1 MTAHPVAIVHADL
14 YTPARRI
21 ADGAVVFAEGRIL
34 AVGPTREVR
43 IPRGAERID
52 AEGRPVTP
60 GLIDLHIH
68 GVEGCDL
75 FGPDLSE
82 AARRLPRYGVTAF
95 APTTLTLPEE
105 EILPRLAAMAR
116 VIENPPAGA
125 RILGIHIEGPHLS
138 PKRPGMA
145 NPAWFRPLTPEAV
158 ARYQAAAGG
167 HIALWTFAPEEG
179 EALAAIPAL
188 RAHGIVPVIGHS
200 DATYDQAVE
209 AIRRGARQVT
219 HFFNAMRSFHHREPG
234 LFTAALLDSEVI
246 AQLIAD
252 GHHVH
257 PAAIQLLFRVKGAR
271 GVALISDA
279 APMAGLP
286 PGRYTW
292 LGYEV
297 IVADGRCQT
306 PDGALAGSIA
316 LMNEGLRVLIEVVGI
331 DPADAVRSATETPAR
346 ALGLRTLGR
355 LRPGA
360 PADLV
365 LWARWGTPEAVWIHG
380 ERVHGGGS

>member
-1 MTAHPVAIVHADL
+1 MASHPVAIVHAEL

-21 ADGAVVFAEGRIL
+21 EDGTVVFAEGRIL
-34 AVGPTREVR
+34 ALGPAREVHV
-43 IPRGAERID
+43 PRRAERID
-52 AEGRPVTP
+52 AQGRPLTP

-68 GVEGCDL
+68 GLEGCDL
-75 FGPDLSE
+75 FGPELAE
-82 AARRLPRYGVTAF
+82 GARRLPRYGVTAF
-95 APTTLTLPEE
+95 LPTTLTLPDEE
-105 EILPRLAAMAR
+105 EILQRLQAMAQ
-116 VIENPPAGA
+116 VMEDPPRGA

-145 NPAWFRPLTPEAV
+145 NPAWFRPLTPEAII
-158 ARYQAAAGG
+158 RYQAAAGG
-167 HIALWTFAPEEG
+167 RIALWTFAPEEG
-179 EALAAIPAL
+179 EAMHAIPTLIAQ
-188 RAHGIVPVIGHS
+188 GIVPVIGHS
-200 DATYDQAVE
+200 DATYEQAVE

-219 HFFNAMRSFHHREPG
+219 HFFNAMRPFHHREPG
-234 LFTAALLDSEVI
+234 LFTAALLDPRVI

-257 PAAIQLLFRVKGAR
+257 PAAIRLLFELKGPS

-292 LGYEV
+292 LGYAV

-306 PDGALAGSIA
+306 PEGALAGSIA
-316 LMNEGLRVLIEVVGI
+316 LMNEGLRVLIEEAGI
-331 DPADAVRSATETPAR
+331 DPLAAVRSATWTPAHT
-346 ALGLRTLGR
+346 LGLRKLGR

-365 LWARWGTPEAVWIHG
+365 LWARWGTPEAVWIGG
-380 ERVHGGGS
+380 ERMH

>member
-1 MTAHPVAIVHADL
+1 MPSHPVAIVHAEL
-14 YTPARRI
+14 YTPTRRI
-21 ADGAVVFAEGRIL
+21 EDGTVVWAAGRIL

-43 IPRGAERID
+43 PPRRAERIHAD
-52 AEGRPVTP
+52 GRPVTP

-68 GVEGCDL
+68 GLEGLDL
-75 FGPDLSE
+75 FGPDLAE
-82 AARRLPRYGVTAF
+82 AARRLPHYGVTAF

-105 EILPRLAAMAR
+105 EILERLRAMAR
-116 VIENPPAGA
+116 VMENPPPGA

-167 HIALWTFAPEEG
+167 HIVLWTFAPEEG
-179 EALAAIPAL
+179 EAMAAIPVLTAQ
-188 RAHGIVPVIGHS
+188 GIVPVIGHS
-200 DATYDQAVE
+200 DATYEQAME

-219 HFFNAMRSFHHREPG
+219 HFFNAMRPFHHREPG
-234 LFTAALLDSEVI
+234 LFAAALLDPRVVT
-246 AQLIAD
+246 QLIAD

-257 PAAIQLLFRVKGAR
+257 PAAIRLLFQIKGPA

-279 APMAGLP
+279 APMAGQP

-306 PDGALAGSIA
+306 LEGALAGSIA
-316 LMNEGLRVLIEVVGI
+316 LMNEGLRVLIENVGL
-331 DPADAVRSATETPAR
+331 DPQDAVRSATATPAM
-346 ALGLRTLGR
+346 ALGLRRLGHLR
-355 LRPGA
+355 LGA

-365 LWARWGTPEAVWIHG
+365 LWARWGVPEAVWVGG
-380 ERVHGGGS
+380 ERMR

>member
-1 MTAHPVAIVHADL
+1 MTLRPVAILHAEI
-14 YTPARRI
+14 YTPTRRI
-21 ADGAVVFAEGRIL
+21 EDGTVVFAGGRIL
-34 AVGPTREVR
+34 ALGPTREIR
-43 IPRGAERID
+43 PPRPAERID
-52 AEGRPVTP
+52 ANGRPLTP

-68 GVEGCDL
+68 GLEGCDL
-75 FGPDLSE
+75 FGPELAE

-95 APTTLTLPEE
+95 VPTTLTMPEE
-105 EILPRLAAMAR
+105 EILKRLRAMAQ
-116 VIENPPAGA
+116 VMETPPPGA

-145 NPAWFRPLTPEAV
+145 NPTWFRPLTPEAV
-158 ARYQAAAGG
+158 ARYQEAAGG
-167 HIALWTFAPEEG
+167 RIRLWTFAPEEG
-179 EALAAIPAL
+179 EAMRAIPAL
-188 RAHGIVPVIGHS
+188 IAHGIIPVIGHS
-200 DATYDQAVE
+200 DATYDQAME
-209 AIRRGARQVT
+209 AIRRGARQIT
-219 HFFNAMRSFHHREPG
+219 HFFNAMRPFHHREPG
-234 LFTAALLDSEVI
+234 LFTAALLEPEVI

-252 GHHVH
+252 GQHVH
-257 PAAIQLLFRVKGAR
+257 PAAIRLLFRVKGSA

-306 PDGALAGSIA
+306 PAGALAGSIA
-316 LMNEGLRVLIEVVGI
+316 LMNEGLRVLIEEAGI
-331 DPADAVRSATETPAR
+331 DPLDAVRSATWTPAR
-346 ALGLRTLGR
+346 AIGLRSLGHI
-355 LRPGA
+355 RPGA

-380 ERVHGGGS
+380 ERVV